1 MKYYVTT
8 RHPITG
14 QSIASVPTGKTRT
27 SDRGR
32 KEIEVRVITPKTNLE
47 TLWLKR
53 EDLVC
58 G

>member
-1 MKYYVTT
+1 MKHYVTT

-14 QSIASVPTGKTRT
+14 QSIACIPTGAKRAENG
-27 SDRGR
+27 GR

-53 EDLVC
+53 EDLTK
-58 G
+58 